1 MFYNFKMTNVFK
13 SHTMLL
19 KGIANFLFHELLGE
33 INLPMIP
40 PSNVK
45 QVAFWNF
52 ENLENL

>member
-1 MFYNFKMTNVFK
+1 MTNVFK

>member
-1 MFYNFKMTNVFK
+1 MTNVFK
-13 SHTMLL
+13 RSHTMLL

-45 QVAFWNF
+45 QVAFGTLRIWKIF
-52 ENLENL
+52 SMLL